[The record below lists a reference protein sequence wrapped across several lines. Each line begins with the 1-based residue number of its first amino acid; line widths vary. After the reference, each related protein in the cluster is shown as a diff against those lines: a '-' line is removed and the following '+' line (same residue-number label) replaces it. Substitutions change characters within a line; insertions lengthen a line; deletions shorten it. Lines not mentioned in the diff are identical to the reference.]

1 MIHHLCPLTHQPSSQ
16 SIPSRGQTFQTSA
29 SQAGKQLFYRHCLS
43 LTMTTIMMTMS
54 IMMMTM
60 SIMMITMSII
70 IMMTMS
76 IIKITLT
83 KLSRREA
90 DIMAPLLSNGL
101 CGLSEGHHYYYDD
114 DYNDDG
120 DQILVWKS
128 CCQMSILGHCQIKTM
143 RTWAPSWGHGDM
155 KTQGLGDTRI

>member
-1 MIHHLCPLTHQPSSQ
+1 
-16 SIPSRGQTFQTSA
+16 
-29 SQAGKQLFYRHCLS
+29 
-43 LTMTTIMMTMS
+43 MTMN
-54 IMMMTM
+54 MMMTM

-90 DIMAPLLSNGL
+90 DMMAPLLSNGL

-120 DQILVWKS
+120 DQIIVWKS
-128 CCQMSILGHCQIKTM
+128 CCQMSIL
-143 RTWAPSWGHGDM
+143 
-155 KTQGLGDTRI
+155 

>member
-1 MIHHLCPLTHQPSSQ
+1 M
-16 SIPSRGQTFQTSA
+16 
-29 SQAGKQLFYRHCLS
+29 
-43 LTMTTIMMTMS
+43 TMSMMMTMS

-90 DIMAPLLSNGL
+90 DMMAPLLSNGL
-101 CGLSEGHHYYYDD
+101 CGLSEGHHYYHDD

-120 DQILVWKS
+120 VK
-128 CCQMSILGHCQIKTM
+128 CQ
-143 RTWAPSWGHGDM
+143 SW
-155 KTQGLGDTRI
+155 DTAK

>member
-54 IMMMTM
+54 IIMMTM
-60 SIMMITMSII
+60 SIMMT
-70 IMMTMS
+70 
-76 IIKITLT
+76 TLT

-90 DIMAPLLSNGL
+90 DMMAPLLSNGL

-120 DQILVWKS
+120 DRILVWKS
-128 CCQMSILGHCQIKTM
+128 CCQMSILGHNEDLGTWGYENT
-143 RTWAPSWGHGDM
+143 RTW
-155 KTQGLGDTRI
+155 I